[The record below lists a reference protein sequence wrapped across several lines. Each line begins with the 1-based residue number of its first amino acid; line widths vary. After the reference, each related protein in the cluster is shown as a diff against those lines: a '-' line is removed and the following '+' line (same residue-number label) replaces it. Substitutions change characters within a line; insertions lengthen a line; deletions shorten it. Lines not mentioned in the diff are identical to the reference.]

1 MILFLNIV
9 QYLKFFYL
17 SKSLIYLQ
25 IFEDNW
31 SRTFLHLIS
40 GGSEEKFHHPINW
53 LIVNYTEIFR
63 GVKSLKDG
71 LHCFPWLWQLFS
83 FLLYFLQAP
92 AFAFLHDEKT
102 VGLERYFSISR
113 WFSPTGSH
121 LSAGLGL
128 HGQALDH
135 LPRHREVLHL
145 HSLHWHTPGITGSQK
160 GFHHSF
166 SYFLPDTRSGW
177 IGSFY

>member
-1 MILFLNIV
+1 MLNILASH
-9 QYLKFFYL
+9 QRRLWRNF
-17 SKSLIYLQ
+17 SSSDQLI
-25 IFEDNW
+25 
-31 SRTFLHLIS
+31 
-40 GGSEEKFHHPINW
+40 
-53 LIVNYTEIFR
+53 NYTEIFR

-71 LHCFPWLWQLFS
+71 LHCFPWLWQHFS

-102 VGLERYFSISR
+102 VGLEIYFSNSR
-113 WFSPTGSH
+113 WFSPTGSY

-145 HSLHWHTPGITGSQK
+145 HSLHWHTPGITGSQE

-166 SYFLPDTRSGW
+166 SYFLPEIRDGIFYILLEIFQLSSEAQILWNVNVDTGD
-177 IGSFY
+177 